1 MKIIIFGSRHLNP
14 SIDVLHSIIVNN
26 QVNITQIIDG
36 GCRGID
42 QLGKEYGLIHKIPVT
57 TVAAEWNRYGRSAG
71 PIRNAKMVELADMG
85 ICIWDG
91 KSKGTLD
98 TINKL
103 KATGKPVIVHIV

>member
-1 MKIIIFGSRHLNP
+1 MFGSRHLNP
-14 SIDVLHSIIVNN
+14 SIDILHSIITTN

-42 QLGKEYGLIHKIPVT
+42 QLGKQYGLERKIPVM
-57 TVAAEWNRYGRSAG
+57 TVPAEWNKYGNGAG
-71 PIRNAKMVELADMG
+71 PIRNSKMVELADIG
-85 ICIWDG
+85 ICIWNG

-103 KATGKPVIVHIV
+103 KAVGKPVIVHIM